1 MRIQNEYD
9 RLAGSMT
16 LGSRKVILGLV
27 EYIEKV
33 AETTPTGKLIYLET
47 ASYRDDGYNERDLVN
62 KLEEWGVLTVEGD
75 DEYGHPVVD
84 TTLDKIRKIKE
95 ALKNPVPVPGTTA
108 DVRDINEAA
117 QEKLYEEEIVFVGKL
132 LQICDKNTKLVELVR
147 PAESARNDPERVGF
161 DSLALLS
168 DLVGRYGVI
177 AALEPSLE
185 SMAQMK
191 GGYVRAEIDYEKL
204 SAGAGRLHDDV
215 ESWKGTVYGIEQQK
229 RIIWEHLQEYIK
241 ESPHLNGEP
250 YEYTERILGSYT
262 PISESNPEGMSLS
275 RPDKKRPDI
284 KFRFVQA
291 VRGLESE
298 GKIQI
303 VDIEYDFQAK
313 PKPTSKSLEAHKWS
327 LGERSLEFYPARH
340 CKVKFYT
347 KSEDSVVS
355 NGDIGKILPKND
367 SSKWSVKLPNKREM
381 DRELVRLKKE
391 CKLGKKEYKLLKILS
406 NFKQKRTTELT
417 NDVPTNDYQ
426 HLKMALAGKIK
437 KEGWIIENEKERI
450 GLVWR
455 HYYRLDRSHT
465 S

>member
-1 MRIQNEYD
+1 
-9 RLAGSMT
+9 
-16 LGSRKVILGLV
+16 
-27 EYIEKV
+27 
-33 AETTPTGKLIYLET
+33 
-47 ASYRDDGYNERDLVN
+47 
-62 KLEEWGVLTVEGD
+62 
-75 DEYGHPVVD
+75 
-84 TTLDKIRKIKE
+84 
-95 ALKNPVPVPGTTA
+95 
-108 DVRDINEAA
+108 
-117 QEKLYEEEIVFVGKL
+117 
-132 LQICDKNTKLVELVR
+132 
-147 PAESARNDPERVGF
+147 
-161 DSLALLS
+161 
-168 DLVGRYGVI
+168 
-177 AALEPSLE
+177 
-185 SMAQMK
+185 
-191 GGYVRAEIDYEKL
+191 
-204 SAGAGRLHDDV
+204 
-215 ESWKGTVYGIEQQK
+215 
-229 RIIWEHLQEYIK
+229 
-241 ESPHLNGEP
+241 
-250 YEYTERILGSYT
+250 
-262 PISESNPEGMSLS
+262 
-275 RPDKKRPDI
+275 
-284 KFRFVQA
+284 